1 MRLPKIALAA
11 VALCLL
17 GGAAS
22 AETVKLAAQ
31 LAPVSAAVKNGKGG
45 AALVLDTASKM
56 VSWSIDYAGVKTPEM
71 GAFMLPG
78 PKPETPEPLM
88 IALPANADSPIKG
101 SMQLSDPQIAAIQ
114 SGTWWIMLG
123 SKDGPEIGGEIKK
136 AP

>member
-1 MRLPKIALAA
+1 
-11 VALCLL
+11 
-17 GGAAS
+17 
-22 AETVKLAAQ
+22 
-31 LAPVSAAVKNGKGG
+31 
-45 AALVLDTASKM
+45 
-56 VSWSIDYAGVKTPEM
+56 M